1 MEQFMP
7 YIWLAIIVVMSIFEA
22 CTAQFVSIWFVLG
35 ALVSMII
42 SIFCPSVTLQ
52 IIVFIL
58 VALLTLL
65 LTRPFVKK
73 LLNFKK
79 EDTNSGRFI
88 GKTGLVIQTI
98 NNEIGEGQVNVS
110 GNIWTAR
117 SKDDSI
123 INEGENVVVE
133 SIQGVKLIV
142 RKV

>member
-7 YIWLAIIVVMSIFEA
+7 YIWLAIIIVMSIFEA

-35 ALVSMII
+35 ALVAMLI
-42 SIFCPSVTLQ
+42 SIFYPSITLQ
-52 IIVFIL
+52 IIAFIL

-98 NNEIGEGQVNVS
+98 NNKIGEGQVSVL

-123 INEGENVVVE
+123 IKEGENVIVE
-133 SIQGVKLIV
+133 SIQGVKLVV
-142 RKV
+142 RKL